1 MTDFCASASR
11 RRAEPMYG
19 TASRA
24 QRWILFE
31 HPGSWGSDALLGS
44 GLEPQISE
52 RLLRWSREL
61 PARVLLLRRTRGR
74 SRSGAVRSLFAGI
87 SSTSGSWIEEFEL
100 DSTDAI
106 LDLDLEALS
115 TGSTVGGRRLNRPL
129 YLVCTNGKHDACCAR
144 DGLPVARE
152 LARTLG
158 DRVWECSHVGGDRF
172 AGNLVCLPDG
182 QFYGHVDPTTARSI
196 VEANESGELVL
207 DHWRGRSCHPF
218 AVQAAEYLVRQELGL
233 VADADLRVTAVQ
245 RERSQYDVTFARRD
259 GSRLRARLAVTEGP
273 MIDPITCAGA
283 GAIVPGYELMSIRA
297 G

>member
-1 MTDFCASASR
+1 
-11 RRAEPMYG
+11 MYG

-31 HPGSWGSDALLGS
+31 HPGAWGSDALLES
-44 GLEPQISE
+44 GLEPQISDH
-52 RLLRWSREL
+52 LQRWSREL
-61 PARVLLLRRTRGR
+61 PARVLLLRRSSGR
-74 SRSGAVRSLFAGI
+74 YRSGAVRSLFAGV
-87 SSTSGSWIEEFEL
+87 SSATGSWIEQFEL
-100 DSTDAI
+100 DRTDAI
-106 LDLDLEALS
+106 LDLDLTELA

-182 QFYGHVDPTTARSI
+182 QFYGHVDPTAARSI

-218 AVQAAEYLVRQELGL
+218 AVQAAEYLVRHELG
-233 VADADLRVTAVQ
+233 VVDDNDLRVTAVQ
-245 RERSQYDVTFARRD
+245 REQTHYDVDFVRRD
-259 GSRLRARLAVTEGP
+259 GSRLHARLAVVEGP
-273 MIDPITCAGA
+273 VIDPVTCAGA
-283 GAIVPGYELMSIRA
+283 RAIVPAYELMNLRA